1 MKGVSAYRELLKRR
15 NELAKEIRELHDSNL
30 SIEEIDKR
38 MLELDGEME
47 DIEEQLLM
55 LDLE

>member
-1 MKGVSAYRELLKRR
+1 MKEILNYHKLSRRR
-15 NELAKEIRELHDSNL
+15 NELAKEIRELHDSDL
-30 SIEEIDKR
+30 PIEEIDKR